1 MKPPSRPQK
10 LFGGFLPA
18 GTETVKLMKPLK
30 SSLVPARIGYGRRAL
45 FARQQTQRQDT
56 HEAHVARLVH
66 ALDMRGRELKD
77 AQRRIAKMEQA
88 HDDRN
93 AEGEALRRIGE
104 AMGSLFDL
112 EEMLQAVAGV
122 AVQVTGTDSAQV
134 YLFNDAHD
142 TLVLR
147 AVTDGSGEVI
157 GKLRLKVGE
166 GLTGWVAQHKEAVM
180 LGKDAQRDARF
191 KFVPELQEDKYQSI
205 LSVPLIYRGEVL
217 GVINVRTEKPHG
229 YTQTQVRLLQSIAS
243 QISGAVENSRQYRKL
258 EKRTSQ
264 LSALS
269 EVSKTITSDLYLEE
283 ILQLIVAATAD
294 SMSFKVCSLMLLDE
308 DKQELVVKAIQSK
321 SREYSK
327 KTTIK
332 LGGGVASRALDEGRT
347 ITVYDLKTSDEYAT
361 PDLARREGLSS
372 LASVP
377 LRVKNKKVGV
387 LNCYTEKP
395 HRFSEEEISVLTAL
409 GSHAAIAIEHAKLLV
424 KSAIIQEMHHR
435 VKNNLQQVASLLR
448 LQMHYIGERSVEQV
462 LSESLNRILAI
473 ASVHELLAREDL
485 DIISV
490 KKVAEQIV
498 LATAQ
503 SIISPAKHIEINIEG
518 PDILLPSAQAT
529 SVALIL
535 NELVQNAVEH
545 GFGEG
550 MDEGEIKITLAED
563 TKFVT
568 LHVANNGTPLPEGF
582 DLKRTDSLGLQIVE
596 SLVRS
601 DLLGRFTLTNEGD
614 QTVSSVMF
622 AK

>member
-1 MKPPSRPQK
+1 
-10 LFGGFLPA
+10 
-18 GTETVKLMKPLK
+18 
-30 SSLVPARIGYGRRAL
+30 
-45 FARQQTQRQDT
+45 
-56 HEAHVARLVH
+56 
-66 ALDMRGRELKD
+66 
-77 AQRRIAKMEQA
+77 MERA
-88 HDDRN
+88 HDERN

-112 EEMLQAVAGV
+112 EEMLKAVAGV
-122 AVQVTGTDSAQV
+122 AVQVTGTDSSQV

-157 GKLRLKVGE
+157 GKLRLKPGE
-166 GLTGWVAQHKEAVM
+166 GVTGWVAQHKEPAM
-180 LGKDAQRDARF
+180 LGHDARHDARF
-191 KFVPELQEDKYQSI
+191 KFVPELQEDKYQSM

-217 GVINVRTEKPHG
+217 GVINVRTEKEHQ

-258 EKRTSQ
+258 EKRASQ
-264 LSALS
+264 LSTLS

-294 SMSFKVCSLMLLDE
+294 TLSFKICSLMLLDE
-308 DKQELVVKAIQSK
+308 DKQELVIKATQSK
-321 SREYSK
+321 SREYAK
-327 KTTIK
+327 KANVK
-332 LGGGVASRALDEGRT
+332 LGESIAGRALASGQPV
-347 ITVYDLKTSDEYAT
+347 TVYDLKNSTEYAT

-372 LASVP
+372 LASIP
-377 LRVKNKKVGV
+377 LLVKNKKIGV

-395 HRFSEEEISVLTAL
+395 HRFTDEEISVLCAL
-409 GSHAAIAIEHAKLLV
+409 GAHAAIAIEHAKLMV

-448 LQMHYIGERSVEQV
+448 LQMHYAGGRSVEQV
-462 LSESLNRILAI
+462 LTESLNRILAI

-490 KKVAEQIV
+490 KKVAEQI
-498 LATAQ
+498 LQATAQ
-503 SIISPAKHIEINIEG
+503 GILAPGKHISMNIEG

-545 GFGEG
+545 GFGPG
-550 MDEGEIKITLAED
+550 MDDGEIRITLAEEPK
-563 TKFVT
+563 TLTLVVT
-568 LHVANNGTPLPEGF
+568 NDGTPLPEGF
-582 DLKRTDSLGLQIVE
+582 DIRKTDSLGLQIVE
-596 SLVRS
+596 SLVRG
-601 DLLGRFTLTNEGD
+601 DLQGRFVLANEGAR
-614 QTVSSVMF
+614 TVASVVF

>member
-1 MKPPSRPQK
+1 MQSSR
-10 LFGGFLPA
+10 L
-18 GTETVKLMKPLK
+18 
-30 SSLVPARIGYGRRAL
+30 
-45 FARQQTQRQDT
+45 
-56 HEAHVARLVH
+56 HH
-66 ALDMRGRELKD
+66 ALEARTAELKT
-77 AQRRIAKMEQA
+77 AQGRISAMERA

-112 EEMLQAVAGV
+112 EELLKAVAGV
-122 AVQVTGTDSAQV
+122 AVQVTGTDSSQV

-147 AVTDGSGEVI
+147 AVTDGSGEVV

-166 GLTGWVAQHKEAVM
+166 GLTGWVAQHKEPVM
-180 LGKDAQRDARF
+180 LGHDARHDARF

-217 GVINVRTEKPHG
+217 GVINVRTEKAHE
-229 YTQTQVRLLQSIAS
+229 YAQTQVRLLQSIAS

-258 EKRTSQ
+258 EKRASQ
-264 LSALS
+264 LSTLS

-294 SMSFKVCSLMLLDE
+294 TLSFKICSLMLLDE
-308 DKQELVVKAIQSK
+308 DKQELVIKATQSK
-321 SREYSK
+321 SREYAK
-327 KTTIK
+327 KANVK
-332 LGGGVASRALDEGRT
+332 LGESIAGRALASGQPV
-347 ITVYDLKTSDEYAT
+347 TVYDLKNSTEYVT

-372 LASVP
+372 LASIP
-377 LRVKNKKVGV
+377 LLVKNKKIGV

-395 HRFSEEEISVLTAL
+395 HRFTDDEISVLSAL
-409 GSHAAIAIEHAKLLV
+409 GAHAAIAIEHAKLMV

-448 LQMHYIGERSVEQV
+448 LQMHYAGGRSVEQV
-462 LSESLNRILAI
+462 LTESLNRILAI

-490 KKVAEQIV
+490 KKVAEQI
-498 LATAQ
+498 LQATAQ
-503 SIISPAKHIEINIEG
+503 GILAPGKHIAMNIEG

-545 GFGEG
+545 GFGPG
-550 MDEGEIKITLAED
+550 MDNGEIRITLAEEPK
-563 TKFVT
+563 TLTLTVT
-568 LHVANNGTPLPEGF
+568 NDGTPLPEGF
-582 DLKRTDSLGLQIVE
+582 DIKKTDSLGLQIVE
-596 SLVRS
+596 SLVRG
-601 DLLGRFTLTNEGD
+601 DLQGRFVLENDGAR
-614 QTVSSVMF
+614 TVANVVF

>member
-1 MKPPSRPQK
+1 
-10 LFGGFLPA
+10 
-18 GTETVKLMKPLK
+18 
-30 SSLVPARIGYGRRAL
+30 
-45 FARQQTQRQDT
+45 
-56 HEAHVARLVH
+56 
-66 ALDMRGRELKD
+66 
-77 AQRRIAKMEQA
+77 MERA

-112 EEMLQAVAGV
+112 EEMLKAVAGV
-122 AVQVTGTDSAQV
+122 AVQVTGTDSSQV

-157 GKLRLKVGE
+157 GKLRLKPGE
-166 GLTGWVAQHKEAVM
+166 GVTGWVAQHKEPAM
-180 LGKDAQRDARF
+180 LGHDARHDARF
-191 KFVPELQEDKYQSI
+191 KYVPELQEDKYQSM

-217 GVINVRTEKPHG
+217 GVINVRTEKEHQ

-258 EKRTSQ
+258 EKRASQ
-264 LSALS
+264 LSTLS

-294 SMSFKVCSLMLLDE
+294 TLSFKICSLMLLDE
-308 DKQELVVKAIQSK
+308 DKQELVIKATQSS
-321 SREYSK
+321 SREYAK
-327 KTTIK
+327 KANVK
-332 LGGGVASRALDEGRT
+332 LGESVAGRALATGQPV
-347 ITVYDLKTSDEYAT
+347 TVYDLKNSTEYAT

-372 LASVP
+372 LASIP
-377 LRVKNKKVGV
+377 LLVKNKKIGV

-395 HRFSEEEISVLTAL
+395 HRFTDEEISVLSAL
-409 GSHAAIAIEHAKLLV
+409 GAHAAIAIEHAKLMV

-448 LQMHYIGERSVEQV
+448 LQMHYANGRSVVQV
-462 LSESLNRILAI
+462 LTESLNRILAI

-490 KKVAEQIV
+490 KKVAEQI
-498 LATAQ
+498 LQATAQ
-503 SIISPAKHIEINIEG
+503 GILAPGKHIAMNIEG

-545 GFGEG
+545 GFGPG
-550 MDEGEIKITLAED
+550 MDDGEIRITLAEEP
-563 TKFVT
+563 KT
-568 LHVANNGTPLPEGF
+568 LTLTVANDGTPLPEGF
-582 DLKRTDSLGLQIVE
+582 DIKKTDSLGLQIVE
-596 SLVRS
+596 SLVRG
-601 DLLGRFTLTNEGD
+601 DLQGRFVLANEGAR
-614 QTVSSVMF
+614 TVANVVF

>member
-1 MKPPSRPQK
+1 
-10 LFGGFLPA
+10 
-18 GTETVKLMKPLK
+18 
-30 SSLVPARIGYGRRAL
+30 
-45 FARQQTQRQDT
+45 
-56 HEAHVARLVH
+56 
-66 ALDMRGRELKD
+66 
-77 AQRRIAKMEQA
+77 MERA
-88 HDDRN
+88 HDERN

-112 EEMLQAVAGV
+112 EEMLKAVAGV
-122 AVQVTGTDSAQV
+122 AVQVTGTDSSQV

-157 GKLRLKVGE
+157 GKLRLKPGE
-166 GLTGWVAQHKEAVM
+166 GLTGWVAQHKEPVM
-180 LGKDAQRDARF
+180 LGHDAHHDARF

-217 GVINVRTEKPHG
+217 GVINVRTEKEHQ

-258 EKRTSQ
+258 EKRASQ
-264 LSALS
+264 LSTLS

-294 SMSFKVCSLMLLDE
+294 ALSFKICSLMLLDE
-308 DKQELVVKAIQSK
+308 DKQELVIKATQSK
-321 SREYSK
+321 SREYAK
-327 KTTIK
+327 KANVK
-332 LGGGVASRALDEGRT
+332 LGESIAGRALASGQPV
-347 ITVYDLKTSDEYAT
+347 TVYDLKNSSEYAT

-372 LASVP
+372 MASIP
-377 LRVKNKKVGV
+377 LLVKNKKIGV

-395 HRFSEEEISVLTAL
+395 HRFTDEEISVLCAL
-409 GSHAAIAIEHAKLLV
+409 GAHAAIAIEHAKLMV

-448 LQMHYIGERSVEQV
+448 LQMHYAGGRSVEQV
-462 LSESLNRILAI
+462 LTESLNRILAI

-490 KKVAEQIV
+490 KKVAEQI
-498 LATAQ
+498 LQATAQ
-503 SIISPAKHIEINIEG
+503 GILAPGKHIAMNIEG

-545 GFGEG
+545 GFGPG
-550 MDEGEIKITLAED
+550 MDNGEIRITLAEEPK
-563 TKFVT
+563 TLTLVVT
-568 LHVANNGTPLPEGF
+568 NDGTPLPEGF
-582 DLKRTDSLGLQIVE
+582 DIRKTDSLGLQIVE
-596 SLVRS
+596 SLVRG
-601 DLLGRFTLTNEGD
+601 DLQGRFVLANEGAR
-614 QTVSSVMF
+614 TVASVVF

>member
-1 MKPPSRPQK
+1 MKHNNQNDIPP
-10 LFGGFLPA
+10 
-18 GTETVKLMKPLK
+18 
-30 SSLVPARIGYGRRAL
+30 RIGFGRRAL
-45 FARQQTQRQDT
+45 FLKRHTQALRSQ
-56 HEAHVARLVH
+56 EAQASRLRH
-66 ALDMRGRELKD
+66 ALDARTAELKA
-77 AQRRIAKMEQA
+77 AQGRIQAMERA
-88 HDDRN
+88 HDERN

-112 EEMLQAVAGV
+112 EEMLKAVAGV
-122 AVQVTGTDSAQV
+122 AVQVTGTDSSQV

-166 GLTGWVAQHKEAVM
+166 GLTGWVAQHKEPVM
-180 LGKDAQRDARF
+180 LGHDAHHDARF

-217 GVINVRTEKPHG
+217 GVINVRTEKEHE

-258 EKRTSQ
+258 EKRASQ
-264 LSALS
+264 LSTLS

-294 SMSFKVCSLMLLDE
+294 TLSFKICSLMLLDE
-308 DKQELVVKAIQSK
+308 DKQELVIKATQSK
-321 SREYSK
+321 SREYAK
-327 KTTIK
+327 KPNVK
-332 LGGGVASRALDEGRT
+332 LGESVAGRSLAEGRA
-347 ITVYDLKTSDEYAT
+347 ITVYDLKSSGEYAT

-372 LASVP
+372 LASIP
-377 LRVKNKKVGV
+377 LLVKNKKIGV

-395 HRFSEEEISVLTAL
+395 HRFTDEEISVLSAL
-409 GSHAAIAIEHAKLLV
+409 GNHAAIAIEHAKLMV

-448 LQMHYIGERSVEQV
+448 LQMHYAGERSVEQV

-490 KKVAEQIV
+490 KKVAEQI
-498 LATAQ
+498 LQATAQ
-503 SIISPAKHIEINIEG
+503 GILAPHKHIAMRIEG

-535 NELVQNAVEH
+535 NELVQNALEH

-550 MDEGEIKITLAED
+550 MDDGEIRITLAEEPR
-563 TKFVT
+563 T
-568 LHVANNGTPLPEGF
+568 LTLTVANDGTPLPPGF
-582 DLKRTDSLGLQIVE
+582 DIRKTDSLGLQIVE
-596 SLVRS
+596 SLVRG
-601 DLLGRFTLTNEGD
+601 DLQGRFQLVNEGD
-614 QTVSSVMF
+614 QTVASVVF

>member
-1 MKPPSRPQK
+1 MQSSR
-10 LFGGFLPA
+10 L
-18 GTETVKLMKPLK
+18 
-30 SSLVPARIGYGRRAL
+30 
-45 FARQQTQRQDT
+45 
-56 HEAHVARLVH
+56 HH
-66 ALDMRGRELKD
+66 ALEARTAELKT
-77 AQRRIAKMEQA
+77 AQGRISAMERA

-112 EEMLQAVAGV
+112 EELLKAVAGV
-122 AVQVTGTDSAQV
+122 AVQVTGTDSSQV

-147 AVTDGSGEVI
+147 AVTDGSGEVV

-166 GLTGWVAQHKEAVM
+166 GLTGWVAQHKEPVM
-180 LGKDAQRDARF
+180 LGHDARHDARF

-217 GVINVRTEKPHG
+217 GVINVRTEKAHG

-258 EKRTSQ
+258 EKRASQ
-264 LSALS
+264 LSTLS

-294 SMSFKVCSLMLLDE
+294 TLSFKICSLMLLDE
-308 DKQELVVKAIQSK
+308 DKQELVIKATQSK
-321 SREYSK
+321 SREYAK
-327 KTTIK
+327 KANVK
-332 LGGGVASRALDEGRT
+332 LGESIAGRALASGQPV
-347 ITVYDLKTSDEYAT
+347 TVYDLKNSTEYVT

-372 LASVP
+372 LASIP
-377 LRVKNKKVGV
+377 LLVKNKKIGV

-395 HRFSEEEISVLTAL
+395 HRFTDDEISVLSAL
-409 GSHAAIAIEHAKLLV
+409 GAHAAIAIEHAKLMV

-448 LQMHYIGERSVEQV
+448 LQMHYAGQRSVEQV

-490 KKVAEQIV
+490 KKVAEQIIQ
-498 LATAQ
+498 ATAQ
-503 SIISPAKHIEINIEG
+503 GILAPGKHIAMRIEG
-518 PDILLPSAQAT
+518 PDILLPSSKAT

-535 NELVQNAVEH
+535 NELVQNALEH
-545 GFGEG
+545 GFGPG
-550 MDEGEIKITLAED
+550 MDDGEIRITLAEEP
-563 TKFVT
+563 KIIT
-568 LHVANNGTPLPEGF
+568 LEVANDGTPLPDGF
-582 DLKRTDSLGLQIVE
+582 DIRKTDSLGLQIVE
-596 SLVRS
+596 SLVRG
-601 DLLGRFTLTNEGD
+601 DLQGRFLLTSDGS
-614 QTVSSVMF
+614 QTVANIVF

>member
-1 MKPPSRPQK
+1 MKSNRRHHDVPP
-10 LFGGFLPA
+10 
-18 GTETVKLMKPLK
+18 
-30 SSLVPARIGYGRRAL
+30 RIGYGRRAL
-45 FARQQTQRQDT
+45 FLKRQAQAQRVQ
-56 HEAHVARLVH
+56 EAQAARLHH
-66 ALDMRGRELKD
+66 ALDARTTELKT
-77 AQRRIAKMEQA
+77 AQARIEAMERA
-88 HDDRN
+88 HDERN

-166 GLTGWVAQHKEAVM
+166 GLTGWVAQHKEPVM
-180 LGKDAQRDARF
+180 LGHDAHQDARF

-217 GVINVRTEKPHG
+217 GVINVRTEKEHQ
-229 YTQTQVRLLQSIAS
+229 YTQTQVRLLRSIAS

-258 EKRTSQ
+258 EKRASQ
-264 LSALS
+264 LSTLS

-294 SMSFKVCSLMLLDE
+294 SMNFKICSLMLLDE
-308 DKQELVVKAIQSK
+308 DKSELVIKATQSK
-321 SREYSK
+321 SREYTK
-327 KTTIK
+327 KANIK
-332 LGGGVASRALDEGRT
+332 LGESVAGRALAEGRT
-347 ITVYDLKTSDEYAT
+347 ITVYDLKHSAEYAT

-372 LASVP
+372 LVSIP
-377 LRVKNKKVGV
+377 LLVKNKKIGV

-395 HRFSEEEISVLTAL
+395 HHFSDDEISVLSAL
-409 GSHAAIAIEHAKLLV
+409 GNHAAIAIEHAKLMV

-448 LQMHYIGERSVEQV
+448 LQMHYVGERSVEQV
-462 LSESLNRILAI
+462 LTESLNRILAI

-490 KKVAEQIV
+490 KKVAEQIIQ
-498 LATAQ
+498 ATAQ
-503 SIISPAKHIEINIEG
+503 GILAPHKHIAMKIEG
-518 PDILLPSAQAT
+518 ADILLPSAQAT

-535 NELVQNAVEH
+535 NELVQNALEH

-550 MDEGEIKITLAED
+550 MDEGEIRITLAEEP
-563 TKFVT
+563 KHIV
-568 LHVANNGTPLPEGF
+568 LQVANDGTPLPDGF
-582 DLKRTDSLGLQIVE
+582 DIKKTDSLGLQIVE
-596 SLVRS
+596 SLVRG
-601 DLLGRFTLTNEGD
+601 DLQGRFTLTNEGER
-614 QTVSSVMF
+614 TVSRVLF

>member
-1 MKPPSRPQK
+1 MQSSR
-10 LFGGFLPA
+10 L
-18 GTETVKLMKPLK
+18 
-30 SSLVPARIGYGRRAL
+30 
-45 FARQQTQRQDT
+45 
-56 HEAHVARLVH
+56 HH
-66 ALDMRGRELKD
+66 ALEARTAELKT
-77 AQRRIAKMEQA
+77 AQGRISAMERA

-112 EEMLQAVAGV
+112 EELLKAVAGV
-122 AVQVTGTDSAQV
+122 AVQVTGTDSSQV

-147 AVTDGSGEVI
+147 AVTDGSGEVV

-166 GLTGWVAQHKEAVM
+166 GLTGWVAQHKEPVM
-180 LGKDAQRDARF
+180 LGHDARHDARF

-217 GVINVRTEKPHG
+217 GVINVRTEKAHE
-229 YTQTQVRLLQSIAS
+229 YAQTQVRLLQSIAS

-258 EKRTSQ
+258 EKRASQ
-264 LSALS
+264 LSTLS

-294 SMSFKVCSLMLLDE
+294 TLSFKICSLMLLDE
-308 DKQELVVKAIQSK
+308 DKQELVIKATQSK
-321 SREYSK
+321 SREYAK
-327 KTTIK
+327 KANVK
-332 LGGGVASRALDEGRT
+332 LGESIAGRALASGQPV
-347 ITVYDLKTSDEYAT
+347 TVYDLKNSTEYVT

-372 LASVP
+372 LASIP
-377 LRVKNKKVGV
+377 LLVKNKKIGV

-395 HRFSEEEISVLTAL
+395 HRFTDDEISVLSAL
-409 GSHAAIAIEHAKLLV
+409 GAHAAIAIEHAKLMV

-448 LQMHYIGERSVEQV
+448 LQMHYAGQRSVEQV

-490 KKVAEQIV
+490 KKVAEQIIQ
-498 LATAQ
+498 ATAQ
-503 SIISPAKHIEINIEG
+503 GILAPGKHIAMRIEG
-518 PDILLPSAQAT
+518 PDILLPSSKAT

-535 NELVQNAVEH
+535 NELVQNALEH
-545 GFGEG
+545 GFGPG
-550 MDEGEIKITLAED
+550 MDDGEIRITLAEEP
-563 TKFVT
+563 KVIT
-568 LHVANNGTPLPEGF
+568 LEVANDGTPLPDGF
-582 DLKRTDSLGLQIVE
+582 DIRKTDSLGLQIVE
-596 SLVRS
+596 SLVRG
-601 DLLGRFTLTNEGD
+601 DLQGRFLLTSDGSR
-614 QTVSSVMF
+614 TVANIVF

>member
-1 MKPPSRPQK
+1 M
-10 LFGGFLPA
+10 
-18 GTETVKLMKPLK
+18 
-30 SSLVPARIGYGRRAL
+30 
-45 FARQQTQRQDT
+45 
-56 HEAHVARLVH
+56 HH
-66 ALDMRGRELKD
+66 ALEARTADLKAAQGRIQ
-77 AQRRIAKMEQA
+77 AMERA
-88 HDDRN
+88 HDERN

-112 EEMLQAVAGV
+112 EEMLKAVAGV
-122 AVQVTGTDSAQV
+122 AVQVTGTDSSQV

-157 GKLRLKVGE
+157 GKLRLKPGE
-166 GLTGWVAQHKEAVM
+166 GLTGWVAQHKEPVM
-180 LGKDAQRDARF
+180 LGHDAHHDARF

-217 GVINVRTEKPHG
+217 GVINVRTEKEHQ

-258 EKRTSQ
+258 EKRASQ
-264 LSALS
+264 LSTLS

-294 SMSFKVCSLMLLDE
+294 ALSFKICSLMLLDE
-308 DKQELVVKAIQSK
+308 DKQELVIKATQSK
-321 SREYSK
+321 SREYAK
-327 KTTIK
+327 KANVK
-332 LGGGVASRALDEGRT
+332 LGESIAGRALASGQPV
-347 ITVYDLKTSDEYAT
+347 TVYDLKNSSEYAT

-372 LASVP
+372 MASIP
-377 LRVKNKKVGV
+377 LLVKNKKIGV

-395 HRFSEEEISVLTAL
+395 HRFTDEEISVLCAL
-409 GSHAAIAIEHAKLLV
+409 GAHAAIAIEHAKLMV

-448 LQMHYIGERSVEQV
+448 LQMHYAGGRSVEQV
-462 LSESLNRILAI
+462 LTESLNRILAI

-490 KKVAEQIV
+490 KKVAEQI
-498 LATAQ
+498 LQATAQ
-503 SIISPAKHIEINIEG
+503 GILAPGKHIAMNIEG

-545 GFGEG
+545 GFGPG
-550 MDEGEIKITLAED
+550 MDNGEIRITLAEEPK
-563 TKFVT
+563 TLTLVVT
-568 LHVANNGTPLPEGF
+568 NDGAPLPEGF
-582 DLKRTDSLGLQIVE
+582 DIRKTDSLGLQIVE
-596 SLVRS
+596 SLVRG
-601 DLLGRFTLTNEGD
+601 DLQGRFVLANEGAR
-614 QTVSSVMF
+614 TVASVVF

>member
-1 MKPPSRPQK
+1 
-10 LFGGFLPA
+10 
-18 GTETVKLMKPLK
+18 
-30 SSLVPARIGYGRRAL
+30 
-45 FARQQTQRQDT
+45 
-56 HEAHVARLVH
+56 
-66 ALDMRGRELKD
+66 
-77 AQRRIAKMEQA
+77 MERA
-88 HDDRN
+88 HDERN

-112 EEMLQAVAGV
+112 EEMLKAVAGM
-122 AVQVTGTDSAQV
+122 AVQVTGTDSSQV

-166 GLTGWVAQHKEAVM
+166 GLTGWVAQHKEPVM
-180 LGKDAQRDARF
+180 LGHHAHQDARF

-217 GVINVRTEKPHG
+217 GVINVRTEKEHD

-258 EKRTSQ
+258 EKRASQ
-264 LSALS
+264 LSTLS

-294 SMSFKVCSLMLLDE
+294 TLSFKICSLMLLDE
-308 DKQELVVKAIQSK
+308 DKQELVIKATQSK
-321 SREYSK
+321 SREYAK
-327 KTTIK
+327 KPNVKI
-332 LGGGVASRALDEGRT
+332 GESVAGRALASGQP
-347 ITVYDLKTSDEYAT
+347 ITVYDLKNSDEYAT

-372 LASVP
+372 LASIP
-377 LRVKNKKVGV
+377 LLVKNKKIGV

-395 HRFSEEEISVLTAL
+395 HRFTDDEVSVLTAL
-409 GSHAAIAIEHAKLLV
+409 GNHAAIAIEHAKLMV

-448 LQMHYIGERSVEQV
+448 LQMHYAGQRSVEQV

-490 KKVAEQIV
+490 KKVAEQIIQ
-498 LATAQ
+498 ATAQ
-503 SIISPAKHIEINIEG
+503 GILAPGKHIAMKIEG

-535 NELVQNAVEH
+535 NELVQNALEH

-550 MDEGEIKITLAED
+550 MDDGEIRITLAEEP
-563 TKFVT
+563 KVIT
-568 LHVANNGTPLPEGF
+568 LKVANDGTPLPDGF
-582 DLKRTDSLGLQIVE
+582 DIRKTDSLGLQIVE
-596 SLVRS
+596 SLVRG
-601 DLLGRFTLTNEGD
+601 DLQGRFVLANEDGW
-614 QTVSSVMF
+614 TVASVVF

>member
-1 MKPPSRPQK
+1 MQSSR
-10 LFGGFLPA
+10 L
-18 GTETVKLMKPLK
+18 
-30 SSLVPARIGYGRRAL
+30 
-45 FARQQTQRQDT
+45 
-56 HEAHVARLVH
+56 HH
-66 ALDMRGRELKD
+66 ALEARTAELKT
-77 AQRRIAKMEQA
+77 AQGRISAMERA

-112 EEMLQAVAGV
+112 EELLKAVAGV
-122 AVQVTGTDSAQV
+122 AVQVTGTDSSQV

-147 AVTDGSGEVI
+147 AVTDGSGEVV

-166 GLTGWVAQHKEAVM
+166 GLTGWVAQHKEPVM
-180 LGKDAQRDARF
+180 LGHDARHDARF

-217 GVINVRTEKPHG
+217 GVINVRTEKAHE
-229 YTQTQVRLLQSIAS
+229 YAQTQVRLLQSIAS

-258 EKRTSQ
+258 EKRASQ
-264 LSALS
+264 LSTLS

-294 SMSFKVCSLMLLDE
+294 TLSFKICSLMLLDE
-308 DKQELVVKAIQSK
+308 DKQELVIKATQSK
-321 SREYSK
+321 SREYAK
-327 KTTIK
+327 KANVK
-332 LGGGVASRALDEGRT
+332 LGESIAGRALASGQPV
-347 ITVYDLKTSDEYAT
+347 TVYDLKNSTEYVT

-372 LASVP
+372 LASIP
-377 LRVKNKKVGV
+377 LLVKNKKIGV

-395 HRFSEEEISVLTAL
+395 HRFTDDEISVLSAL
-409 GSHAAIAIEHAKLLV
+409 GAHAAIAIEHAKLMV

-448 LQMHYIGERSVEQV
+448 LQMHYAGQRSVEQV

-490 KKVAEQIV
+490 KKVAEQIIQ
-498 LATAQ
+498 ATAQ
-503 SIISPAKHIEINIEG
+503 GILAPGKHIAMRIEG
-518 PDILLPSAQAT
+518 PDILLPSSKAT

-535 NELVQNAVEH
+535 NELVQNALEH
-545 GFGEG
+545 GFGPG
-550 MDEGEIKITLAED
+550 MDDGEIRITLAEEP
-563 TKFVT
+563 KVIT
-568 LHVANNGTPLPEGF
+568 LEVANDGTPLPDGF
-582 DLKRTDSLGLQIVE
+582 DIRKTDSLGLQIVE
-596 SLVRS
+596 SLVRG
-601 DLLGRFTLTNEGD
+601 DLQGRFLLTSDGI
-614 QTVSSVMF
+614 QTVANIVF

>member
-1 MKPPSRPQK
+1 MQSSR
-10 LFGGFLPA
+10 L
-18 GTETVKLMKPLK
+18 
-30 SSLVPARIGYGRRAL
+30 
-45 FARQQTQRQDT
+45 
-56 HEAHVARLVH
+56 HH
-66 ALDMRGRELKD
+66 ALEARTAELKT
-77 AQRRIAKMEQA
+77 AQGRISAMERA

-112 EEMLQAVAGV
+112 EELLKAVAGV
-122 AVQVTGTDSAQV
+122 AVQVTGTDSSQV

-166 GLTGWVAQHKEAVM
+166 GLTGWVALHKEPVM
-180 LGKDAQRDARF
+180 LGHDARHDARF

-217 GVINVRTEKPHG
+217 GVINVRTEKAHG

-258 EKRTSQ
+258 EKRASQ
-264 LSALS
+264 LSTLS

-294 SMSFKVCSLMLLDE
+294 TLSFKICSLMLLDE
-308 DKQELVVKAIQSK
+308 DKQELVIKATQSK
-321 SREYSK
+321 SREYAK
-327 KTTIK
+327 KANVK
-332 LGGGVASRALDEGRT
+332 LGESIAGRALASGQPV
-347 ITVYDLKTSDEYAT
+347 TVYDLKNSTEYVT

-372 LASVP
+372 LASIP
-377 LRVKNKKVGV
+377 LLVKNKKIGV

-395 HRFSEEEISVLTAL
+395 HRFTDDEISVLSAL
-409 GSHAAIAIEHAKLLV
+409 GAHAAIAIEHAKLMV

-448 LQMHYIGERSVEQV
+448 LQMHYAGQRSVEQV

-490 KKVAEQIV
+490 KKVAEQIIQ
-498 LATAQ
+498 ATAQ
-503 SIISPAKHIEINIEG
+503 GILAPGKHIAMRIEG
-518 PDILLPSAQAT
+518 PDILLPSSKAT

-535 NELVQNAVEH
+535 NELVQNALEH
-545 GFGEG
+545 GFGPG
-550 MDEGEIKITLAED
+550 MDDGEIRITLAEEP
-563 TKFVT
+563 KVIT
-568 LHVANNGTPLPEGF
+568 LEVANDGTPLPDGF
-582 DLKRTDSLGLQIVE
+582 DIRKTDSLGLQIVE
-596 SLVRS
+596 SLVRG
-601 DLLGRFTLTNEGD
+601 DLQGRFLLTSDGS
-614 QTVSSVMF
+614 QTVANIVF

>member
-1 MKPPSRPQK
+1 MKKQLNSSR
-10 LFGGFLPA
+10 
-18 GTETVKLMKPLK
+18 
-30 SSLVPARIGYGRRAL
+30 VPARIGYGRRAL
-45 FARQQTQRQDT
+45 FARQQAQRQDT
-56 HEAHVARLVH
+56 HEAHVARLAR
-66 ALDMRGRELKD
+66 ALDTRGRELKD
-77 AQRRIAKMEQA
+77 AQRRIAKMERA

-122 AVQVTGTDSAQV
+122 AVQVTGTDSSQV

-142 TLVLR
+142 TLILR

-180 LGKDAQRDARF
+180 LDKDAQRDARF

-308 DKQELVVKAIQSK
+308 DKQELVVKATQSRD
-321 SREYSK
+321 REYSK
-327 KTTIK
+327 KTSLK
-332 LGGGVASRALDEGRT
+332 LGGGVASRALEEGRT

-361 PDLARREGLSS
+361 PDLARREGLAS

-490 KKVAEQIV
+490 KKIAEQIV

-503 SIISPAKHIEINIEG
+503 GIISPAKQILINIEG

-529 SVALIL
+529 SISLIL

-550 MDEGEIKITLAED
+550 MDTGEIKITLGED
-563 TKFVT
+563 AKFVT
-568 LHVANNGTPLPEGF
+568 LHVANDGTPLPDGF

-601 DLLGRFTLTNEGD
+601 DLQGRFTLTNEQTDKGS
-614 QTVSSVMF
+614 QTVSSVVF

>member
-1 MKPPSRPQK
+1 M
-10 LFGGFLPA
+10 
-18 GTETVKLMKPLK
+18 
-30 SSLVPARIGYGRRAL
+30 
-45 FARQQTQRQDT
+45 
-56 HEAHVARLVH
+56 HH
-66 ALDMRGRELKD
+66 ALEARTAELKA
-77 AQRRIAKMEQA
+77 AQGRIQAMERA
-88 HDDRN
+88 HDERN

-112 EEMLQAVAGV
+112 EEMLKAVAGV
-122 AVQVTGTDSAQV
+122 AVQVTGTDSSQV

-157 GKLRLKVGE
+157 GKLRLKPGE
-166 GLTGWVAQHKEAVM
+166 GLTGWVAQHKEPVM
-180 LGKDAQRDARF
+180 LGHDAHHDARF

-217 GVINVRTEKPHG
+217 GVINVRTEKEHQ

-258 EKRTSQ
+258 EKRASQ
-264 LSALS
+264 LSTLS

-294 SMSFKVCSLMLLDE
+294 ALSFKICSLMLLDE
-308 DKQELVVKAIQSK
+308 DKQELVIKATQSK
-321 SREYSK
+321 SREYAK
-327 KTTIK
+327 KANVK
-332 LGGGVASRALDEGRT
+332 LGESIAGRALASGQPV
-347 ITVYDLKTSDEYAT
+347 TVYDLKNSSEYAT

-372 LASVP
+372 MASIP
-377 LRVKNKKVGV
+377 LLVKNKKIGV

-395 HRFSEEEISVLTAL
+395 HRFTDEEISVLCAL
-409 GSHAAIAIEHAKLLV
+409 GAHAAIAIEHAKLMV

-448 LQMHYIGERSVEQV
+448 LQMHYAGGRSVEQV
-462 LSESLNRILAI
+462 LTESLNRILAI

-490 KKVAEQIV
+490 KKVAEQI
-498 LATAQ
+498 LQATAQ
-503 SIISPAKHIEINIEG
+503 GILAPGKHIAMNIEG

-545 GFGEG
+545 GFGPG
-550 MDEGEIKITLAED
+550 MDNGEIRITLAEEPK
-563 TKFVT
+563 TLTLVVT
-568 LHVANNGTPLPEGF
+568 NDGAPLPEGF
-582 DLKRTDSLGLQIVE
+582 DIRKTDSLGLQIVE
-596 SLVRS
+596 SLVRG
-601 DLLGRFTLTNEGD
+601 DLQGRFVLANEGAR
-614 QTVSSVMF
+614 TVASVVF